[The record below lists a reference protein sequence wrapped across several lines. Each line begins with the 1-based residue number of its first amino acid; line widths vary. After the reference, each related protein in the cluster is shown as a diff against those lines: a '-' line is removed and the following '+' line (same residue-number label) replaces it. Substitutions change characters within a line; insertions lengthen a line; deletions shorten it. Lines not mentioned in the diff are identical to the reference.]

1 MKFEIPT
8 YYLKNPFKY
17 TDPSGYL
24 ASNGGLI
31 TGLSG
36 EKKINKMKNKFA
48 IFLFSIL
55 LFTACDDEIFPEKDD
70 LIGTWTYQT
79 DDAFKPKLKF
89 EEEYMY
95 LIGEQ
100 KIDTFSYQLNKK
112 EQMINFQS
120 TGIIPSLMRR
130 QIEVNP
136 KTNKLSIWGFFG
148 GEDHRSH
155 IDVFKK

>member
-1 MKFEIPT
+1 M
-8 YYLKNPFKY
+8 KNPFVI
-17 TDPSGYL
+17 L
-24 ASNGGLI
+24 L
-31 TGLSG
+31 L
-36 EKKINKMKNKFA
+36 
-48 IFLFSIL
+48 SIL
-55 LFTACDDEIFPEKDD
+55 FFTSCGDEQFPEKDD

-89 EEEYMY
+89 EEDYMY

-120 TGIIPSLMRR
+120 TGTIPSLMRR